1 MAARALI
8 RRSVAAPT
16 ALVVCG
22 IASTQVGGAVA
33 KTLFDRT
40 GPGGVAFLRV
50 AFAAAILLAVWRPA
64 VPARR
69 DFALAAL
76 FGLALA
82 GMNLSFY
89 EALDRLPL
97 GIAVTIEFVGPL
109 GVAVAGSRRALDGVW
124 VLLAAA
130 GVVLLAR
137 GGSAPALGVGLA
149 LLAGGC
155 WAAYIVLSAKVGG
168 VFPGGTGLAIAM
180 AVGAVALVPAGAA
193 GGRLGDPAVLGAALG
208 VALLSSV
215 IPYSLELEALRRLPK
230 RVFGILMS
238 IEPAMAALAGLIVLG
253 EGLRARDVVAIALVV
268 AASAGAS
275 LSAGEGAARPIDS

>member
-1 MAARALI
+1 VAARAPT

-33 KTLFDRT
+33 KTLFDRADPAGT
-40 GPGGVAFLRV
+40 AFLRV
-50 AFAAAILLAVWRPA
+50 AFAAVVLLAVWRPPL
-64 VPARR
+64 PARR
-69 DFALAAL
+69 DLALAAL

-109 GVAVAGSRRALDGVW
+109 AVAVAGSRRAVDALW
-124 VLLAAA
+124 VVLAAA

-137 GGSAPALGVGLA
+137 GGSASALGVGLA
-149 LLAGGC
+149 LLAGCC
-155 WAAYIVLSAKVGG
+155 WAAYIVLSSRVGR
-168 VFPGGTGLAIAM
+168 VFPGGTGLALAM
-180 AVGAVALVPAGAA
+180 AVGGLALIPAGATS
-193 GGRLGDPAVLGAALG
+193 RLGDPAVLGTALG

-215 IPYSLELEALRRLPK
+215 IPYSLELEALRRLPQ

-238 IEPAMAALAGLIVLG
+238 LEPAMAALAGLVVLG
-253 EGLRARDVVAIALVV
+253 EGLRARDVVAIGLVV

-275 LSAGEGAARPIDS
+275 LSVGAGAARPIDG